1 MQTYE
6 HRQLSPWML
15 LPLVL
20 VAVAFAL
27 FGLGDT
33 LNVLSKLAAFLVV
46 AVATTMFS
54 TLTTDVDSRRVA
66 WWFTFGFPGGEI
78 YFPDIANLELTRTSF
93 WEGFGIHWT
102 FGHGWLWNVSG
113 FNAVMIT
120 KRDGKRITLGTD
132 DPHGLYEAIK
142 RFQLQAVPAA
152 GYVP

>member
-6 HRQLSPWML
+6 HRQISPWML

-33 LNVLSKLAAFLVV
+33 LTVLPKLLAFLVV
-46 AVATTMFS
+46 AVITTAFS

-78 YFPDIANLELTRTSF
+78 YFPDIADVELTRTQF
-93 WEGFGIHWT
+93 WEGWGIHWT

-120 KRDGKRITLGTD
+120 KRDGKRISLGTD
-132 DPHGLYEAIK
+132 DPQGFYDAIT
-142 RFQLQAVPAA
+142 RSRPQAAPS
-152 GYVP
+152 